1 MKREVC
7 VLERRLNLGIA
18 LAVVSV
24 VIALGP
30 IFSAIFLYRDNVTA
44 LVTPNI
50 EELREKIEAYFPTVE
65 YVGYE
70 IVGSE
75 LSLRVMFNVT
85 NNSDGDFKLNSMTF
99 SVYCSGHEG
108 VLLGSGHGVD
118 FPLTISGRSSKIVSV
133 QVTFTADG
141 LSHVLALHRGD
152 TDFYVV
158 LRDVVVVAQGVEVEL
173 GDEIDVGPVVIP

>member
-1 MKREVC
+1 M
-7 VLERRLNLGIA
+7 LERRLNLGIA

-30 IFSAIFLYRDNVTA
+30 IFSAVFLYRGDFAA
-44 LVTPNI
+44 LVKPNI
-50 EELREKIEAYFPTVE
+50 EELREKIGAYFPTVE
-65 YVGYE
+65 YVGCE

-85 NNSDGDFKLNSMTF
+85 NNSDGDFKFNSMTF
-99 SVYCSGHEG
+99 SVYCSEHKG
-108 VLLGSGHGVD
+108 VLLGSGHGVG
-118 FPLTISGRSSKIVSV
+118 FLLTISGRSSKIASV

-158 LRDVVVVAQGVEVEL
+158 LRNVVVVAQGVEVEL
-173 GDEIDVGPVVIP
+173 GDEIYVGPVVIPS